1 MEVRR
6 RKATEKELE
15 QGLREM
21 RKAQE
26 RLEREEKENEELPLE
41 DGKVEGQVEG
51 EERLEIEDDPKRLL
65 EGQGESE
72 GKSTLKPPKSSPA
85 ALTPAKPGAAASV
98 GSAVSRTSGQRRDEP
113 PKALEDD
120 SRSKVEENRTPPSA
134 TAGGRVGPGRASKC
148 CPCATRSSQHGDHA
162 DSTFF

>member
-85 ALTPAKPGAAASV
+85 APY
-98 GSAVSRTSGQRRDEP
+98 
-113 PKALEDD
+113 
-120 SRSKVEENRTPPSA
+120 
-134 TAGGRVGPGRASKC
+134 
-148 CPCATRSSQHGDHA
+148 SSQARSCSVCRFSRLQDLWPT
-162 DSTFF
+162 S

>member
-51 EERLEIEDDPKRLL
+51 EERLAIEDDPKRLL

-72 GKSTLKPPKSSPA
+72 S
-85 ALTPAKPGAAASV
+85 
-98 GSAVSRTSGQRRDEP
+98 
-113 PKALEDD
+113 
-120 SRSKVEENRTPPSA
+120 
-134 TAGGRVGPGRASKC
+134 
-148 CPCATRSSQHGDHA
+148 
-162 DSTFF
+162 

>member
-41 DGKVEGQVEG
+41 DGKAEGQVEG

-85 ALTPAKPGAAASV
+85 KPGAAASV

-113 PKALEDD
+113 PKALED
-120 SRSKVEENRTPPSA
+120 VEVRWKKT
-134 TAGGRVGPGRASKC
+134 GLHRQRLPGK
-148 CPCATRSSQHGDHA
+148 G
-162 DSTFF
+162 

>member
-85 ALTPAKPGAAASV
+85 KPGAAASV

-113 PKALEDD
+113 PKALED
-120 SRSKVEENRTPPSA
+120 VEVRWKKT
-134 TAGGRVGPGRASKC
+134 GLHRQRLPGK
-148 CPCATRSSQHGDHA
+148 G
-162 DSTFF
+162 